1 MVEMGCI
8 YSLQGHHVQLYGL
21 CTAQGLLLSIIHSV
35 DLMCTSVCGKIVVT
49 SLFRKEYL
57 FLICTEEPCRS

>member
-21 CTAQGLLLSIIHSV
+21 CTARGLLLSIIHNV

-49 SLFRKEYL
+49 KSFQKGVPFPNLHRGTL
-57 FLICTEEPCRS
+57 

>member
-21 CTAQGLLLSIIHSV
+21 CTARGLLLSIIHNV
-35 DLMCTSVCGKIVVT
+35 DLMYTSVCGKIVVT
-49 SLFRKEYL
+49 KSFQKGVPFPNLHRGTL
-57 FLICTEEPCRS
+57 